1 MEDTNHNTM
10 QSLVKAGVVMVAG
23 WFFAG
28 WLLFL
33 LIATI
38 TLMSPA

>member
-1 MEDTNHNTM
+1 MEATNHNTI
-10 QSLVKAGVVMVAG
+10 QSLFKAGVVMVAG

-33 LIATI
+33 LIATMA
-38 TLMSPA
+38 LMSQS

>member
-1 MEDTNHNTM
+1 MEATHHNAI
-10 QSLVKAGVVMVAG
+10 QSVFKAGMVMVAG

-33 LIATI
+33 LIAAI
-38 TLMSPA
+38 TMVSQA